1 MTWPIDIAN
10 LSRNDRRLQ
19 ECIEDR
25 ALKTSSLEV
34 ENARLRAEVKDLREA
49 LATLRTAHAAASTR
63 LLLSETI
70 VAQLTT
76 DAMRSPLWGL
86 SRWVKYGPVADEIAA
101 YETGVP
107 R

>member
-25 ALKTSSLEV
+25 ALKTSSLEI

-63 LLLSETI
+63 LLRADVIL
-70 VAQLTT
+70 AQLTT
-76 DAMRSPLWGL
+76 DAVRSPLWGL
-86 SRWVKYGPVADEIAA
+86 SRYVRFGPVADDLKSWEQS
-101 YETGVP
+101 
-107 R
+107 